1 MYYSGRCAES
11 IDFGERQPAVVKVR
25 EESLSESMSKRN
37 EKKSKGLERQ
47 SLENWMQDLGVGW

>member
-11 IDFGERQPAVVKVR
+11 IDFGERRPTVVHVR
-25 EESLSESMSKRN
+25 EENLSEDISNRN

-47 SLENWMQDLGVGW
+47 SLDNWMQDLGVGW

>member
-11 IDFGERQPAVVKVR
+11 IDFGERQPTVVHVR
-25 EESLSESMSKRN
+25 EESLSEDISNRN

-47 SLENWMQDLGVGW
+47 SLDN